1 MSERKSWALDLFLI
15 AALTAA
21 MIWPIFKTKYYEN
34 WMTIDSTFIADGRF
48 LSENLPHPGWQPL
61 WYGGTR
67 FDYVYP
73 PAIRYGTALISKWTG
88 FVPAKAYH
96 VYTGVFYALGIA
108 FIYLLARLG
117 SRSRLYGW
125 VTALAAAVVS
135 PSLLFMLHIRADVY
149 PAFPQRLSVLVRYGE
164 GPHMTAF
171 AILPL
176 ALALA
181 WKGIRAGNTRW
192 LAGSAIACAAVVS
205 NNFYGATS
213 LALWFPVLCWSVFTE
228 TRDWKI
234 WLRAAA
240 IAALA
245 YGLCA
250 LWLSPSFLR
259 ITSRNLAIVSQKGSL
274 WSLQLAS
281 AVAVAYLVISWILA
295 RRGATAWTVFVIG
308 VAAFCSLNTLGQY
321 YFNFR
326 VAGEPERLIPE
337 LDLALIFLCA
347 LALLT
352 LWQRFPDRLPRAAV
366 AAFALAAVLYPGAYY
381 LTKPWR
387 HLQRT
392 AEYKHLLEFQIADW
406 VAAHRPGTRSQV
418 TGTVR
423 FWWNVWTNNA
433 QIGGGS
439 EQGITNIKVMEM
451 FWRLVLGADAKT
463 DILWLKTYGVDNLVV
478 NDKTSKLPLC
488 DFEHPHK
495 FKGALPVLWEDNQG
509 NWIYDVPRKDRSL
522 ARVVDAAAYAKSR
535 FPTWPDDIE
544 ALQQYVDTLENP
556 ATPPAQTS
564 WQRPDTLTINA
575 TTAEGQALA
584 VQVAFDP
591 SWRAREGDREYKVS
605 EDAYGQVR
613 IDLPAGQ
620 HKLVL
625 QFDTPLENTI
635 GRGVS
640 VLTLILVAGL
650 LTRKRR

>member
-1 MSERKSWALDLFLI
+1 
-15 AALTAA
+15 

-73 PAIRYGTALISKWTG
+73 PAIRYGTAVIAKLAG

-96 VYTGVFYALGIA
+96 VYTALFYTLGIA
-108 FIYLLARLG
+108 FVYFLARIG
-117 SRSRLYGW
+117 SCSRLYGW
-125 VTALAAAVVS
+125 VTALSAAIVS
-135 PSLLFMLHIRADVY
+135 PAFLFMAHIRADVY

-171 AILPL
+171 AVLPL

-181 WKGIRAGNTRW
+181 WKGLRTGNTRW
-192 LAGSAIACAAVVS
+192 LVGSAIACAAVVS

-213 LALWFPVLCWSVFTE
+213 LAIWFPILCWSIFTE
-228 TRDWKI
+228 TRDWKL

-240 IAALA
+240 IAVLA

-274 WSLQLAS
+274 WSLQLAF
-281 AVAVAYLVISWILA
+281 AVAAIYVAATWLLA
-295 RRGATAWTVFVIG
+295 RRGARPWTIFVLG
-308 VAAFCSLNTLGQY
+308 VATFCSLNTLGQY

-337 LDLALIFLCA
+337 LDLALILLCG
-347 LALLT
+347 LGLLK
-352 LWQRFPDRLPRAAV
+352 LWQHFPGRLPRTAVAAV
-366 AAFALAAVLYPGAYY
+366 ALGAITYPGAYY
-381 LTKPWR
+381 LANPWR

-392 AEYKHLLEFQIADW
+392 AEYKQRLEYQIADW
-406 VAAHRPGTRSQV
+406 VATHRPNTRSQV

-423 FWWNVWTNNA
+423 FWWNVWSNNA

-439 EQGITNIKVMEM
+439 EQGITNIKVMDM
-451 FWRLVLGADAKT
+451 FWRLVLGEDAKT
-463 DILWLKTYGVDNLVV
+463 DILWLKSFGVDNLVV

-488 DFEHPHK
+488 DFEHPLK
-495 FKGALPVLWEDNQG
+495 FKGALPVLWEDQQG

-522 ARVVDAAAYAKSR
+522 ARVVDGSAYSKSR

-544 ALQQYVDTLENP
+544 ALQQYVDTLEDP
-556 ATPPAQTS
+556 ASPSAQTS
-564 WQRPDTLTINA
+564 WMRPDTLAIRA
-575 TTAEGQALA
+575 TTTDGQALA
-584 VQVAFDP
+584 IQVAYDP
-591 SWRAREGDREYKVS
+591 SWHAREGDREYRVS

-613 IDLPAGQ
+613 IDLPPGEHQFAL
-620 HKLVL
+620 H
-625 QFDTPLENTI
+625 FDTPLENEI
-635 GRGVS
+635 GRGI
-640 VLTLILVAGL
+640 TLLSIALVVYFLG
-650 LTRKRR
+650 RKRL